1 MNFSQKNPQQQ
12 GFTLIE
18 ILIAIAVLATM
29 GTLAAQSIQQAI
41 KQKKKIQEQVDITSR
56 MRDGMRLLERDI
68 QLAYHHRD
76 WEKELMQAMKKKAA
90 QAKTPGKTGAQVQP
104 QTPQQLG
111 VAGSDPFSNTP
122 VEAPR
127 VDPVTHFMGS
137 ENEIHFVTMNN
148 ARLSKNTIQ
157 ADHIEVG
164 YSLKECKSV
173 DGKTTSKCLWRRS
186 SPWVD
191 RDVTKDGE
199 EVVLLED
206 ISEFSLRYLGKG
218 KQDWVKD
225 WKTNEAGDGAT
236 KGNFPT
242 SVEISLTLEKAP
254 EKSTKKKKY
263 SMQVVV
269 PIHFPNNL
277 AEGETDPNNPNALPP
292 GSVPGSIPG
301 GIPGGAPGSAAG
313 QPGGG

>member
-1 MNFSQKNPQQQ
+1 MKRS

-18 ILIAIAVLATM
+18 VLIAIAILATM

-76 WEKELMQAMKKKAA
+76 WEKEMMLAMKKNSTQNKNPT
-90 QAKTPGKTGAQVQP
+90 TPGANQGTNPLAAP
-104 QTPQQLG
+104 TLT
-111 VAGSDPFSNTP
+111 VANDSDPYSGAM

-127 VDPVTHFMGS
+127 IDPVTHFMGS
-137 ENEIHFVTMNN
+137 EHELHFVTMNN

-164 YSLKECKSV
+164 YALKDCKSI
-173 DGKTTSKCLWRRS
+173 DGKSSSKCLWRRS
-186 SPWVD
+186 SAWVD
-191 RDVTKDGE
+191 RDVTKGGE

-206 ISEFSLRYLGKG
+206 VTEFSLRYLGRG
-218 KQDWVKD
+218 KQDWVKE

-236 KGNFPT
+236 KGVFPS
-242 SVEISLTLEKAP
+242 SVEISLTLEKGG
-254 EKSTKKKKY
+254 ENSEKKKKY
-263 SMQVVV
+263 SVQIVV

-277 AEGETDPNNPNALPP
+277 AEGETNPDNPNALPP
-292 GSVPGSIPG
+292 GSVPLNNGFPSNTPN
-301 GIPGGAPGSAAG
+301 AAG
-313 QPGGG
+313 QPSGGNR